1 MKNANIDIDIA
12 GERIDNLVVS
22 AEIGE
27 VEYPDSS
34 PISIG
39 YKIFKKPRHFE
50 YQWLVE
56 WMDMDEVVRLRDALD
71 FILQHR
77 VEIDGMETIVR
88 ETTRKRIRYD
98 GRGIRE
104 PYEEEV

>member
-39 YKIFKKPRHFE
+39 YKIFKKPPHFE
-50 YQWLVE
+50 YHWLVE